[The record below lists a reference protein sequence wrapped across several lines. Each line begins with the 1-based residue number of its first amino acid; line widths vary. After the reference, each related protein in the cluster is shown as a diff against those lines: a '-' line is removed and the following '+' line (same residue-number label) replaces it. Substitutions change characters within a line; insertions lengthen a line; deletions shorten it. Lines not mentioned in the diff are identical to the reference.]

1 MSTDEESSSVTTS
14 SLSDADADERAD
26 EQHAVIA
33 LDEKSLQPQQHG
45 GGNGDQERF
54 IDKTSPQEND
64 GRSETVTGFDPRDAP
79 SGERVF
85 RQGEWMDK
93 WEWLNQLNDG
103 VQDKERGKQNWQ
115 AGKLNDAKLIADHL
129 SLPPNER
136 EKLLRMAVE
145 IDFNNFG
152 SYSSEQ
158 VLVACSSLVSDE
170 NTTVYENR
178 IILRDEFRELMET
191 FDMGSK
197 DHQQIRQAIRE
208 RTNFYG

>member
-1 MSTDEESSSVTTS
+1 MSTDDESSSVASPSTS
-14 SLSDADADERAD
+14 TRDEP
-26 EQHAVIA
+26 EHAIVE
-33 LDEKSLQPQQHG
+33 LESHHLRPQQNG

-54 IDKTSPQEND
+54 IDQTSPQEND

-79 SGERVF
+79 NRERVY
-85 RQGEWMDK
+85 RQGEWMTK

-115 AGKLNDAKLIADHL
+115 AGKMNDAKLIADHL
-129 SLPPNER
+129 SLPPTER
-136 EKLLRMAVE
+136 EKLLRMTEE

-152 SYSSEQ
+152 SHTTEQ
-158 VLVACSSLVSDE
+158 VLVACASLCSDE

-178 IILRDEFRELMET
+178 IILQDEFRELMDA

-197 DHQQIRQAIRE
+197 DHRQIRQSIRD
-208 RTNFYG
+208 RTDFF